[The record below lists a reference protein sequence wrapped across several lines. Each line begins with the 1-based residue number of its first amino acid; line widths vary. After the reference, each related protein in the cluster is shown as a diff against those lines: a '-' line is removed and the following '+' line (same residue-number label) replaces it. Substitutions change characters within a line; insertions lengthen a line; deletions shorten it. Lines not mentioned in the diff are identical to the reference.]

1 MASYTDIIPQF
12 NPYIQQLPV
21 EAMVYVG
28 MEKQRRYDEGIQK
41 IQTQIDNIAGL
52 DIIRDVDRSYLQS
65 KLNELGSNLMGVAAG
80 DFSNFQLVNSVGGMV
95 NQVSKDPI
103 VQNAVN
109 STALYRKEY
118 NLMEEARKEGKSSIQ
133 NQWDFKTRASNWLY
147 SKDLAQSFNE
157 TYTPYIDVD
166 KKWLDVMKTL
176 HSDLTEQDIAQVT
189 VTNADGTVN
198 TKKTLA
204 AMQRVSRE
212 SVSAEKIENAL
223 RASLTPDDLNQ
234 LNINGRYE
242 FRGYDTPQKL
252 EVYSKTKYG
261 TLIRQNEESIKNLEG
276 YANLK
281 SSNPAEQQK
290 ALATIEQLK
299 ARNSQL
305 KLDMDEEIAEI
316 YENPDQAKATI
327 YKNGAI
333 SQFAVAHSWEH
344 KKDNLLQ
351 SPVLE
356 NEHWEKNYALDRSK
370 FNLSVRSQ
378 NWNEYIDKE
387 KLKIDKANLLIAQQK
402 LQAQMFGGN
411 APFETYLGENTN
423 IQAPLT
429 AMNNDVIALNSD
441 ANTIIEQMAKS
452 MSATVGQVESSIREY
467 SNGNPD
473 NIPVEWRDEV
483 DRVIA
488 NRNKATRINEA
499 INTITNEVD
508 SSADFTN
515 MRGELEKA
523 VQSLP
528 SITIKDAAGRNV
540 VFSQK
545 EILNYLGKRRENVMA
560 SPGGVGG
567 ATVSYEGLTDKEK
580 LLYSA
585 EQGAAP
591 GKDLTATQQ
600 ITRSL
605 DIGSAFGFPSA
616 TTKQMKTISDPVND
630 VIRKYDY
637 QIQKKMTDYQE
648 KRDGEIN
655 NRLMQRT
662 GKYVPRLTSITF
674 SSEGGDVARRTWEG
688 IASSALQRYETDK
701 GGAAELSEDDIDTGL
716 KALTADDR
724 QKIIYKKLTQGDD
737 TYVVMITPGGKE
749 ITVPL
754 TEREA
759 IQLPITDPNEPS
771 PQYVDLAETLV
782 LGNGNTNPNNNPDQS
797 YFTRA
802 NMPYINR
809 LNVKGD
815 VTSSKTNSGKKFLT
829 LRLNIPGVGWSP
841 LKLDKYPMPSD
852 GIINFVNS
860 LTDDDVKQLYLSDPR
875 VPAEWKT
882 AIQSIK

>member
-21 EAMVYVG
+21 EAMVTVG
-28 MEKQRRYDEGIQK
+28 MEKQRRYDEGVQK

-52 DIIRDVDRSYLQS
+52 DIIRDVDRAYLQS
-65 KLNELGSNLMGVAAG
+65 KLNELGNNLMGVAAG

-133 NQWDFKTRASNWLY
+133 NQVDFKEKASKWLY
-147 SKDLAQSFNE
+147 SKDLGKSFNE

-166 KKWLDVMKTL
+166 KKWLEVMKTL
-176 HSDLTEQDIAQVT
+176 HSDLTDQDIAQVT
-189 VTNADGTVN
+189 VTNADGTIN
-198 TKKTLA
+198 TTKTLA

-212 SVSAEKIENAL
+212 TVSAEKIENAL

-234 LNINGRYE
+234 LAINGRYE

-261 TLIRQNEESIKNLEG
+261 TLIRQNEEAIKSLEG

-281 SSNPAEQQK
+281 SSNPGEQQK

-305 KLDMDEEIAEI
+305 KVEMDEEIAEI
-316 YENPDQAKATI
+316 YENPEQAKATI

-351 SPVLE
+351 NPVLE
-356 NEHWEKNYALDRSK
+356 SEHWEKKYALDVTDMNLK
-370 FNLSVRSQ
+370 FRAQ
-378 NWNEYIDKE
+378 NWREYIDKE
-387 KLKIDKANLLIAQQK
+387 KLDIDKANLLIAQKK
-402 LQAQMFGGN
+402 LQNDMFGGN

-423 IQAPLT
+423 VKAPLT
-429 AMNNDVIALNSD
+429 AMNNDVIALNGD
-441 ANTIIEQMAKS
+441 ANTIVEQMAKS
-452 MSATVGQVESSIREY
+452 MGSTVGQVEASIKEY

-499 INTITNEVD
+499 VNTVTNEVD
-508 SSADFTN
+508 NSADFTN
-515 MRGELEKA
+515 KRAELEKA

-528 SITIKDAAGRNV
+528 SITVKDAAGRNV

-545 EILNYLGKRRENVMA
+545 EILNYLGKRRESVMA
-560 SPGGVGG
+560 SPGGASVG
-567 ATVSYEGLTDKEK
+567 TISYEGLTDKER

-591 GKDLTATQQ
+591 GKTLTASQE
-600 ITRSL
+600 IMKSL
-605 DIGSAFGFPSA
+605 DIGAAFGLPSA
-616 TTKQMKTISDPVND
+616 TTKKMEKISNPVNE

-637 QIQKKMTDYQE
+637 QIQKRMTEYQ
-648 KRDGEIN
+648 KDRDATIN
-655 NRLMQRT
+655 NKLMERT

-688 IASSALQRYETDK
+688 IASSALQRYKTDK
-701 GGAAELSEDDIDTGL
+701 GGTAELSKDDIDAGL
-716 KALTADDR
+716 KSLTSEDR
-724 QKIIYKKLTQGDD
+724 QKIVYKKLTQGDD
-737 TYVVMITPGGKE
+737 TYLIMITPGGKE

-754 TEREA
+754 TQRETP
-759 IQLPITDPNEPS
+759 QLPITDPNEPS

-782 LGNGNTNPNNNPDQS
+782 LGDGSTNPNNDPNKS

-802 NMPYINR
+802 NMPYINA
-809 LNVKGD
+809 LNVKAD

-829 LRLNIPGVGWSP
+829 LRLNIPGIGWSS

-852 GIINFVNS
+852 GMINFVNS
-860 LTDDDVKQLYLSDPR
+860 LTDDDVKQLYLSDSR